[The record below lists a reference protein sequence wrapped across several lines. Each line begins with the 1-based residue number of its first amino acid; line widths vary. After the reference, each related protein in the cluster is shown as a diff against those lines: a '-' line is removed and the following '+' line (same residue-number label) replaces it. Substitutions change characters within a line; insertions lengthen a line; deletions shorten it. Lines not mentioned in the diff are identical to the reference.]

1 MDEQRTENLRICR
14 RCLTRDMVGQE
25 EYFRT
30 LRDYVEN
37 LDVDVKTPEDL
48 YEERLTVCK
57 ECDMLFQGMCR
68 KCGCYV
74 ELRAAVKT
82 NCCPGKRW

>member
-1 MDEQRTENLRICR
+1 MDDLRLCK
-14 RCLTRDMVGQE
+14 RCLIRDMADRK

-30 LRDYVEN
+30 LHEYIEN
-37 LDVDVKTPEDL
+37 LDIDIKAGETL
-48 YEERLTVCK
+48 YEQRLAACR

-74 ELRAAVKT
+74 ELRAAVKA
-82 NCCPGKRW
+82 NGCPGNQWQKEV